1 MSEFEVLRFLAI
13 GQYLPSGSVLHRLDP
28 RVKLTSIGLLM
39 LVFMLRA
46 GPAVVLVGLLLA
58 LALLALARFPWNYAL
73 RGLRPLLPL
82 FLIAPLLQLILY
94 PHRQA
99 VAEGSLAL
107 LSWGPVVISG
117 AGLVSL
123 GVLLLSMVDVVL
135 LLTLLTA
142 IADVTDI
149 VHGIEGMLRPWQRL
163 GLPAHEVA
171 LVLTI
176 ALRFVPLLG
185 EELERLMKAQAARG
199 ADFGRR
205 GGGLLR
211 RVRGVL
217 PLLVPLFLAALRRA
231 EELAVAL
238 EARGYVGGKG
248 RTHLTRLRMRPA
260 DFVALVLVGGVGM
273 ALGVVNWGPM
283 EQAAALWLRGLLG
296 R

>member
-13 GQYLPSGSVLHRLDP
+13 GRYLPTGSILHRLDP
-28 RVKLTSIGLLM
+28 RVKLTSVGLLM
-39 LVFMLRA
+39 LALMLRA

-58 LALLALARFPWNYAL
+58 LALLALARFPWAYAL

-82 FLIAPLLQLILY
+82 FLVAPLLQLLFY

-99 VAEGSLAL
+99 VAEGSLAIF
-107 LSWGPVVISG
+107 SWGPVVISG
-117 AGLVSL
+117 AGLISL

-142 IADVTDI
+142 IADVTEV

-205 GGGLLR
+205 RGGLLR

-248 RTHLTRLRMRPA
+248 RTHLVRLRMRPA
-260 DFVALVLVGGVGM
+260 DVAALVLAVVVVV
-273 ALGVVNWGPM
+273 ALWIVDLGPV
-283 EQAAALWLRGLLG
+283 EQAAALGLRGLLG